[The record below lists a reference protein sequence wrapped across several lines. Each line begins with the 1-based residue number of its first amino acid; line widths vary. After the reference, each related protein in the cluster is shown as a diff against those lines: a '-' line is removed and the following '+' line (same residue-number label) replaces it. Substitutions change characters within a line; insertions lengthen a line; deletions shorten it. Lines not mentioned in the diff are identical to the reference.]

1 MQLKNRNAYYGLIH
15 KGHALR
21 AEAIAGQKLLSD
33 AMDNA
38 YRAWLVE
45 RTGQRS
51 CKGLTFAQLQ
61 ALLDELI
68 ADGWLKDLSKSRLGG
83 TSPDR
88 PTERQWR
95 KLAALTKVMGWDGG
109 LNAHQLQNFV
119 QRTAKVS
126 GTRFLTKVSISQ
138 VIAGLENWIE
148 GGTHGHR

>member
-21 AEAIAGQKLLSD
+21 AEAVAGQNLLPG

-38 YRAWLVE
+38 YRAWLAE

-68 ADGWLKDLSKSRLGG
+68 AGGWLKDLSKNRPGG
-83 TSPDR
+83 KMSDR
-88 PTERQWR
+88 PTDQQWR
-95 KLAALTKVMGWDGG
+95 KLAALTKVMEWKGG
-109 LNAHQLQNFV
+109 LNAHELRTFV

-138 VIAGLENWIE
+138 VITGLENWIE
-148 GGTHGHR
+148 GGGHGQR